1 MDVGDCLLTPNDVM
15 AGVLTNRGIPDK
27 VVVSYPRKGGQKI
40 KLKPVDKKAQWALI
54 LKQNEAKS

>member
-1 MDVGDCLLTPNDVM
+1 MTPTDVM

-27 VVVSYPRKGGQKI
+27 VHVSYPRKGGQKI

-54 LKQNEAKS
+54 LKQKGVK

>member
-1 MDVGDCLLTPNDVM
+1 MTPNDVM

-27 VVVSYPRKGGQKI
+27 VHVSYPRKGGQKI

-54 LKQNEAKS
+54 LKQKGVK